1 MTVDNEIFLRTFY
14 QKVDLRAYKDGLGD
28 LYVPLHGPAQDTAV
42 SRLCDGI
49 EWAGGASTQLFS
61 GHRGTGKTTELRALA
76 DTLRDNGYVV
86 AYCDMQ
92 EHLHLTSPIGV
103 PDFLLAVCDALGKSL
118 SEHKS
123 LEGRS
128 LTRQGLIERLWSFV
142 ADRSLEVTEVG
153 AKVNAGA
160 VETEVRANLKVS
172 PSFKTM
178 LQERTQGHLG
188 AFVRQAHDFVTDCV
202 ASLRKVTGN
211 PDLKI
216 VAIFDSIEQVR
227 GTYSESEQV
236 IQSIEQLFGAHVD
249 KLRLPDVHVIYTV
262 PPWLKIRWPGVGN
275 VYGGF
280 EQIPCVMVR
289 DREGQPNEAGL
300 AALRNVIERRE
311 PDWRRAFGDEARL
324 NKLILASGGYLRDLL
339 RLVQTAL
346 RLGRWLTLPLD
357 AALIDRAVADVQ
369 RSYLPL
375 THRDARWM
383 HQVHLRK
390 HVGLGEQDDLP
401 ELVRLFDTML
411 VLSYVQADEWWDI
424 HPLVADE
431 VNRLATQE

>member
-1 MTVDNEIFLRTFY
+1 MAVDQETFLRTFY
-14 QKVDLRAYKDGLGD
+14 QNVDLRAFKDGLGKR
-28 LYVPLHGPAQDTAV
+28 YVPLHGSDQDTAV
-42 SRLCDGI
+42 SRLRDGI

-61 GHRGTGKTTELRALA
+61 GHRGTGKTTELGALA
-76 DTLRDNGYVV
+76 AQLRSKGYVV

-92 EHLHLTSPIGV
+92 EHLHLNSPIGV

-118 SEHKS
+118 SEHKI
-123 LEGRS
+123 LEGRD
-128 LTRQGLIERLWSFV
+128 LTRQGLIERLWSYV

-153 AKVNAGA
+153 AKVTAGV
-160 VETEVRANLKVS
+160 VETEVRANLRVS
-172 PSFKTM
+172 PSFKKL
-178 LQERTQGHLG
+178 LQERTQGQLG

-202 ASLRKVTGN
+202 ASLRKATGD
-211 PDLKI
+211 PKLKI

-275 VYGGF
+275 VYDGF

-289 DREGQPNEAGL
+289 DRDGVPNEADL
-300 AALRNVIERRE
+300 AALRTVIERRE

-324 NKLILASGGYLRDLL
+324 NHLILASGGYLRDLL

-346 RLGRWLTLPLD
+346 RLGRRLPLPLD
-357 AALIDRAVADVQ
+357 AALIERAVADVQ

-375 THRDARWM
+375 THRDARWL

-411 VLSYVQADEWWDI
+411 VLSYVEADEWWDI
-424 HPLVADE
+424 HPLVTDE
-431 VNRLATQE
+431 VIRLATRE